1 MKGSSNQCTSGN
13 SFSAQKNSGAISFS
27 WHIIF
32 REHEGGGCELGHRG
46 IRMERSEHSVL
57 RHIQTIFESG
67 TVGDLTDRQ
76 LLERFVGRDR
86 DLAELSFAALVERHG
101 PMVLRTC
108 QSILQ
113 NRHDAED
120 AFQATFLVLTRKA
133 RSLWI
138 RDSLGP
144 WLFQVA
150 RRVAGCA
157 RAEALRRRDRERE
170 AAKET
175 AESAT
180 EERIWDD
187 QGAVVCEELGRLPDR
202 YRSAVVLCDLEGL
215 TQERAAELLG
225 LPAGTV
231 RSRLARGR
239 VRLRERLTRRGLA
252 PAPFAGLP
260 WLTGHAAA
268 PAVPAALF
276 ANTTRAAA
284 GLITQ
289 QAAIGSLGSI
299 GALTE
304 GVLSVMFWNKVR
316 LVCGVILAA
325 SLVGG
330 TALLAYWPAG
340 EEEGPLA
347 VQKAEEKENK
357 IADGKPGQAGP
368 GTNEGGASRELTGIG
383 LARLDVAKKLRD
395 EAYTRFVGNGHQTF
409 TEFLAWHNRYYDVM
423 GDVLVTSDADRLK
436 FLEHRLAK
444 FKQWEN
450 FVREMIKG
458 ENKFGGADLLA
469 VELDRLDVEY
479 QLTKLR
485 SALRAR
491 GAAPAGTESS
501 ELMKFLNEDSWT
513 PEGAAITRP

>member
-1 MKGSSNQCTSGN
+1 MV
-13 SFSAQKNSGAISFS
+13 
-27 WHIIF
+27 
-32 REHEGGGCELGHRG
+32 
-46 IRMERSEHSVL
+46 RSEHSVL

-86 DLAELSFAALVERHG
+86 DMAELCFAALVERHG

-150 RRVAGCA
+150 RRVAGSA
-157 RAEALRRRDRERE
+157 RTESLRRLNRERE
-170 AAKET
+170 AAQET

-180 EERIWDD
+180 ETATWDD

-202 YRSAVVLCDLEGL
+202 YRAAFVLCDLEGL

-231 RSRLARGR
+231 RSRLARAR
-239 VRLRERLTRRGLA
+239 ERLRDRLTRRGLA
-252 PAPFAGLP
+252 PTASAGLP
-260 WLTGHAAA
+260 WLTGNAVA
-268 PAVPAALF
+268 PAVPAALV

-284 GLITQ
+284 QLITQ
-289 QAAIGSLGSI
+289 QVAMGSMGSI

-304 GVLSVMFWNKVR
+304 GVLSVMFWNKVK
-316 LVCGVILAA
+316 LVSGVVLAA
-325 SLVGG
+325 GLVGG
-330 TALLAYWPAG
+330 TALLASWPAG

-347 VQKAEEKENK
+347 VQQAEEKEKK
-357 IADGKPGQAGP
+357 IADGEPGRAGS
-368 GTNEGGASRELTGIG
+368 GAREGSASAGLTRIG

-395 EAYTRFVGNGHQTF
+395 EEYRRFVGDGHRTF
-409 TEFLAWHNRYYDVM
+409 MEFLAWHNRYYDVM
-423 GDVLVTSDADRLK
+423 GEVLVTSDADRLK
-436 FLEHRLAK
+436 FLEHRMAK
-444 FKQWEN
+444 FKRLED
-450 FVREMIKG
+450 FIREMLKG
-458 ENKFGGADLLA
+458 ENKFGGSDLLA

-479 QLTKLR
+479 QLMKLR
-485 SALRAR
+485 AAMRAG
-491 GAAPAGTESS
+491 GAGPAGKESS
-501 ELMKFLNEDSWT
+501 ELMKFLNEDLWT
-513 PEGAAITRP
+513 PEGAAAARP